1 MCVYSCVRN
10 IVVSV
15 VKGDTEEQT
24 VVCTPVNVT
33 MAVFVVKG
41 DIDNKINMCVYSCVR
56 EHNSG
61 CG

>member
-1 MCVYSCVRN
+1 M
-10 IVVSV
+10 

-41 DIDNKINMCVYSCVR
+41 DIDNKIDMCVYSCVR